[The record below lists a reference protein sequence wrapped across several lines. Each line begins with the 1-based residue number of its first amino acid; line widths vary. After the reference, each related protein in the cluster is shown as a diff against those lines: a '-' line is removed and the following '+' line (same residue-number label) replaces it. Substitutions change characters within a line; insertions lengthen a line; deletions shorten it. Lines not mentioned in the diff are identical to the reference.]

1 MTDYRESGNIW
12 PDFKAEKL
20 PSSNPHNGIIQLGLE
35 RTDGSYEITEEA
47 SYSIKTLTDIERARL
62 TTWLVDQRA
71 QGDRIPLITEEVVEY
86 ARRAKSIPV
95 HDRADRLLRYLV
107 SISDNIG
114 EEVKIGCEGHRNDY
128 GEFVKS
134 SVSPSEERTMAWSE
148 SVSIEEVRFL
158 IKYLANQG
166 WIEAKFFGPCNQC
179 KVMVDGYRHIAD
191 QSTNPITDQAFVAM
205 WFDPS
210 MDDAFS
216 NGIELGIKEAGYV
229 PIRIDRKDDHVNKID
244 DEIIA
249 EIRRSRFLVADF
261 THGKEGA
268 RGGVYYE
275 AGFARGLGIPVFSTC
290 NKALE
295 KELHFDTRQFKHIL
309 WENHDDLRKRLKE
322 WIMAVIGEGPNIL
335 PS

>member
-1 MTDYRESGNIW
+1 MFDYREAGKVW

-20 PSSNPHNGIIQLGLE
+20 PSNHPNSGVVRLQSDRAGGGY
-35 RTDGSYEITEEA
+35 DITEEA
-47 SYSIKTLTDIERARL
+47 LPSIKHLTDTERARL

-71 QGDRIPLITEEVVEY
+71 QGNTIPTITTTVVENT
-86 ARRAKSIPV
+86 RKTKSIPV
-95 HDRADRLLRYLV
+95 HERADRLLRYLV

-114 EEVKIGCEGHRNDY
+114 KEISIGCEGNRINY
-128 GEFVKS
+128 GTFVKPA
-134 SVSPSEERTMAWSE
+134 VSPSEERVMAWSE
-148 SVSIEEVRFL
+148 SVSVEEVRFL
-158 IKYLANQG
+158 IEYMSNQG
-166 WIEAKFFGPCNQC
+166 WIEAKFFGSCNEC
-179 KVMVDGYRHIAD
+179 TVMVDGYKHIAD
-191 QSTNPITDQAFVAM
+191 QFTNTITDQAFVAM

-216 NGIELGIKEAGYV
+216 NGIEPGIKDAGYV
-229 PIRIDRKDDHVNKID
+229 PLRIDRKDDHVNKID

-290 NKALE
+290 KKE
-295 KELHFDTRQFKHIL
+295 RVEELHFDTRQFKHLL
-309 WENHDDLRKRLKE
+309 WENHDDLRKSLKE
-322 WIMAVIGEGPNIL
+322 WIMAVIGEGPNI
-335 PS
+335 